1 MGAQAMRK
9 RLPPPGNPLAAGA
22 GCAAPDAYLAPEEYA
37 ARDEA
42 HKVAPGSLVPCSI

>member
-1 MGAQAMRK
+1 MCAQAMRK

-22 GCAAPDAYLAPEEYA
+22 GGAAPDAYLAPEVYA

-42 HKVAPGSLVPCSI
+42 HKVGVGF